1 MRLDKFLKVSRLIK
15 RRTLA
20 KEICDGGAVEVNH
33 RLAKASTEV
42 KRGDIITLKLGNRW
56 QTVEVLATPENIA
69 ADRAKET
76 YRILAEGRSGGGA
89 QLAPADAPGDGG

>member
-20 KEICDGGAVEVNH
+20 KEVCDGGGVEVN
-33 RLAKASTEV
+33 RRPAKAGTDV
-42 KRGDIITLKLGNRW
+42 KPGDILTLKLGNRW
-56 QTVEVLATPENIA
+56 QTVEILATPESIA

-76 YRILAEGRSGGGA
+76 YRVLAEGKTG
-89 QLAPADAPGDGG
+89 PGEP

>member
-20 KEICDGGAVEVNH
+20 KEVCDGGGVEVN
-33 RLAKASTEV
+33 RRPAKAGTDV
-42 KRGDIITLKLGNRW
+42 KPGDILTLKLGNRW
-56 QTVEVLATPENIA
+56 QTVEILATPESIA

-76 YRILAEGRSGGGA
+76 YRVLAEGKTR
-89 QLAPADAPGDGG
+89 PGEP